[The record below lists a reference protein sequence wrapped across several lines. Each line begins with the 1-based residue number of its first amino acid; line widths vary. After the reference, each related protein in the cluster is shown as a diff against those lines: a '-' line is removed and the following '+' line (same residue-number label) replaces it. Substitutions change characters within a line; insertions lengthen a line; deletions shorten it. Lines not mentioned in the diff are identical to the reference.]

1 MCLFLVTGYRPFL
14 LKYIGVLT
22 DEIDLKLAFSD
33 VYLSF
38 RNKHGLLV
46 IAHQVLLLRQP
57 TVASPIIV
65 CEQQYRYKLVS
76 T

>member
-1 MCLFLVTGYRPFL
+1 M
-14 LKYIGVLT
+14 
-22 DEIDLKLAFSD
+22 KLAFSD

-57 TVASPIIV
+57 TFASPIVV

>member
-1 MCLFLVTGYRPFL
+1 M
-14 LKYIGVLT
+14 
-22 DEIDLKLAFSD
+22 KLAFSD

-57 TVASPIIV
+57 TFASPIVVVKPV
-65 CEQQYRYKLVS
+65 CSALPEMTSFLCKSDMKALR
-76 T
+76 